1 MMITK
6 NNYYEII
13 KTVNLSN
20 APEVLRK
27 GAEYVDR
34 ATRNGTNWDAYKNS
48 AIKDV
53 IDTYFEKLGAF
64 VKKQNPSKNAQP
76 KVQKEQIKH
85 EPKQRQEHKPLPVK
99 ASDDRKLVEHFPEE
113 FKFIRRFVNMDGKT
127 KDKKQM
133 LNFINALQRSIT
145 EKRMSKTSPYKKQI
159 DFIQNSLIRN
169 YNSMRAK
176 MKVELS
182 DKIVAEYKEILG
194 EEKIY
199 PSVLYIKKFIN
210 LHGKQGIREKA
221 QKLLA
226 SIERAMNKGQ
236 FLSTDKY
243 VPKVKEVYKV
253 LEKFLSTKGAK
264 SIEVESAQLNGLLG
278 ACGCSTTSTVSGL
291 SGVDYGGKKPSIM
304 TSTEFANLH
313 FQKLG
318 FNGKWRNFL
327 GDPAPG
333 FTMMVYSLPK
343 YGKSTLCLNFAAY
356 LARNHGKVLY
366 VAREEGLDA
375 TLQDKVKDPSIM
387 HHNLLVSSF
396 LPDDLSQY
404 DFIFLDS
411 VNKLGLSPNDL
422 EILKR
427 KNPGKSFVYIF
438 QTTKQGRFKGNN
450 EFQHDVDIV
459 VELPEIGNAVQY
471 GRFNAMSEMRVFE
484 N

>member
-1 MMITK
+1 MINK

-13 KTVNLSN
+13 KTVNLN
-20 APEVLRK
+20 TAPEALRK
-27 GAEYVDR
+27 GAEYVDK

-48 AIKDV
+48 AIKEV
-53 IDTYFEKLGAF
+53 IDTYFDKLSAF
-64 VKKQNPSKNAQP
+64 AKKQNPDKNAPP
-76 KVQKEQIKH
+76 KVQKEHIKR
-85 EPKQRQEHKPLPVK
+85 EPKQREPRRAAVPENNSSQ
-99 ASDDRKLVEHFPEE
+99 KLVEHFPEE
-113 FKFIRRFVNMDGKT
+113 FKFIRRFVNLDGKT

-159 DFIQNSLIRN
+159 DYIQNSLIRN

-176 MKVELS
+176 LRVELPE
-182 DKIVAEYKEILG
+182 KLIAEYKEILG
-194 EEKIY
+194 EEKIF

-210 LHGKQGIREKA
+210 LHGKQGIRDKA
-221 QKLLA
+221 QKLLS

-243 VPKVKEVYKV
+243 VPKVKEVYRI

-278 ACGCSTTSTVSGL
+278 ACNCSGHSAKSTLSGL
-291 SGVDYGGKKPSIM
+291 DYGGKTPSIM
-304 TSTEFANLH
+304 TSTEFANLR

-318 FNGKWRNFL
+318 FNGKWKNFI

-375 TLQDKVKDPSIM
+375 TLQDKVKDPTIM
-387 HHNLLVSSF
+387 HQNLLVSSF
-396 LPDDLSQY
+396 LPDDLSPY

>member
-1 MMITK
+1 MINK

-13 KTVNLSN
+13 KTVNLSD
-20 APEVLRK
+20 APEALRK
-27 GAEYVDR
+27 GAEYVDK

-48 AIKDV
+48 AIKEV
-53 IDTYFEKLGAF
+53 IDTYFDKLSAF
-64 VKKQNPSKNAQP
+64 AKKQNPLKNAHP

-85 EPKQRQEHKPLPVK
+85 EPKQREPRKTVVPENISSL
-99 ASDDRKLVEHFPEE
+99 KLVEHFPEE
-113 FKFIRRFVNMDGKT
+113 FKFIRRFVNLDGKT

-159 DFIQNSLIRN
+159 DYIQNSLIRN

-176 MKVELS
+176 LKVELPE
-182 DKIVAEYKEILG
+182 KLIAEYKEILG
-194 EEKIY
+194 EEKIF

-210 LHGKQGIREKA
+210 LHGKQGIRDKA
-221 QKLLA
+221 QKLLS
-226 SIERAMNKGQ
+226 SIEHAMNKGH
-236 FLSTDKY
+236 FLSSDKY
-243 VPKVKEVYKV
+243 VPKVKEVYRI
-253 LEKFLSTKGAK
+253 LERFLSTKGAK

-278 ACGCSTTSTVSGL
+278 ACNCTDKPDKSTLSGL
-291 SGVDYGGKKPSIM
+291 DYGGKTPSIM
-304 TSTEFANLH
+304 TSTEFANLR

-318 FNGKWRNFL
+318 FNGKWKNFI

-387 HHNLLVSSF
+387 HQNLMVSSF

-404 DFIFLDS
+404 NFIFLDS

>member
-176 MKVELS
+176 
-182 DKIVAEYKEILG
+182 
-194 EEKIY
+194 
-199 PSVLYIKKFIN
+199 
-210 LHGKQGIREKA
+210 
-221 QKLLA
+221 
-226 SIERAMNKGQ
+226 
-236 FLSTDKY
+236 
-243 VPKVKEVYKV
+243 
-253 LEKFLSTKGAK
+253 
-264 SIEVESAQLNGLLG
+264 
-278 ACGCSTTSTVSGL
+278 
-291 SGVDYGGKKPSIM
+291 
-304 TSTEFANLH
+304 
-313 FQKLG
+313 
-318 FNGKWRNFL
+318 
-327 GDPAPG
+327 
-333 FTMMVYSLPK
+333 
-343 YGKSTLCLNFAAY
+343 
-356 LARNHGKVLY
+356 
-366 VAREEGLDA
+366 
-375 TLQDKVKDPSIM
+375 
-387 HHNLLVSSF
+387 
-396 LPDDLSQY
+396 
-404 DFIFLDS
+404 
-411 VNKLGLSPNDL
+411 
-422 EILKR
+422 
-427 KNPGKSFVYIF
+427 
-438 QTTKQGRFKGNN
+438 
-450 EFQHDVDIV
+450 
-459 VELPEIGNAVQY
+459 
-471 GRFNAMSEMRVFE
+471 
-484 N
+484 